1 MIAWAM
7 RDKVAVVHR
16 PDNRLTMEW
25 VNVKWPEIIG

>member
-1 MIAWAM
+1 MMIAWAI

-25 VNVKWPEIIG
+25 VNVK